1 MLADMEAPALE
12 RKLVAILAA
21 DIQGHSRF
29 MGIDEEAT
37 LATLSADRAI
47 ADALIVQQGGRI
59 G

>member
-37 LATLSADRAI
+37 LATLSAHRAI